1 MTTTTAP
8 TTAEEKATS
17 VAAPITTTTTTTATI
32 TAPSQQTSSTG
43 LPMAT
48 PGGVPPSPRL
58 RQISATSAAS
68 VARRPSSSLSDARD
82 PSSSRRHSEQRMLP
96 PPAPLTQPPFAQPP
110 SPGGSIRS
118 VSSISGSDIG
128 VGSGPGPTRLPHQLS
143 PAEIYAEVEKE
154 QEAAVN
160 RLTRQLSIL
169 RAQQTMSPTSH
180 PISDDLSGT
189 YPSTY
194 LSPRSRRTSSNAS
207 TALTNAATIGSTM
220 AGSSLSRQSSIQSL
234 SAARGDPTAASAPVP
249 TRPAPIPMSRQSSVR
264 SISGSRAS
272 GRNSP
277 ALGESDSPYPYFGSQ
292 YYYASPH
299 APLGSSSWKD
309 NAGMAHLHN
318 HHHSRERERA
328 EYAGSEAG
336 GSERGLGVSYSS
348 SAGGHPRYEEVLT
361 ARNELENVKKENEKL
376 KEKIRELEKALSGVN
391 VTGTPSSEKEKETKP
406 ETDLKSGEP

>member
-1 MTTTTAP
+1 MTTTSAP
-8 TTAEEKATS
+8 PADEAAASSPSPVPNPPTPSATQ
-17 VAAPITTTTTTTATI
+17 
-32 TAPSQQTSSTG
+32 TAPSST
-43 LPMAT
+43 A
-48 PGGVPPSPRL
+48 VPPSPRL
-58 RQISATSAAS
+58 RQISATASAN
-68 VARRPSSSLSDARD
+68 VRRPSSSLSDARD
-82 PSSSRRHSEQRMLP
+82 PSASRRQSEQRMLP
-96 PPAPLTQPPFAQPP
+96 PPAPLGQPPFAQPP

-118 VSSISGSDIG
+118 VSSISGSETG
-128 VGSGPGPTRLPHQLS
+128 VGNGPGPTRLPRQLS
-143 PAEIYAEVEKE
+143 PAEIHAELEKE

-169 RAQQTMSPTSH
+169 RAQQQVSPTSH
-180 PISDDLSGT
+180 PISDDLSST
-189 YPSTY
+189 YPSSSY

-234 SAARGDPTAASAPVP
+234 SAARDPTSGSGTTT

-277 ALGESDSPYPYFGSQ
+277 ALGDSESPYPYFGSQ
-292 YYYASPH
+292 YYYTSPH
-299 APLGSSSWKD
+299 LHPGSGSWKD
-309 NAGMAHLHN
+309 SVGMVHLHN
-318 HHHSRERERA
+318 HHQSRERER
-328 EYAGSEAG
+328 EYAGSETG

-376 KEKIRELEKALSGVN
+376 KEKIRELERALAGV
-391 VTGTPSSEKEKETKP
+391 GGSSVSVAGSEKVEKEKEGKA
-406 ETDLKSGEP
+406 EEVKSGEA

>member
-1 MTTTTAP
+1 MTTTTVP

-17 VAAPITTTTTTTATI
+17 ATTAAT
-32 TAPSQQTSSTG
+32 TAQSQQASSTG

-48 PGGVPPSPRL
+48 PTGVPPSPRL
-58 RQISATSAAS
+58 RQISATSAAGA
-68 VARRPSSSLSDARD
+68 ARRPSSSLSDARD

-128 VGSGPGPTRLPHQLS
+128 VGSGPGPTRLPRQLS

-180 PISDDLSGT
+180 PISDDLSAT
-189 YPSTY
+189 YPATY

-234 SAARGDPTAASAPVP
+234 SAARGDPSAAPAPAA

-277 ALGESDSPYPYFGSQ
+277 ALGESESPYPYFGSQ
-292 YYYASPH
+292 YYYSPH
-299 APLGSSSWKD
+299 APLGGSSWKD

-318 HHHSRERERA
+318 HHYSREREKG
-328 EYAGSEAG
+328 EYAGSETG

-376 KEKIRELEKALSGVN
+376 KEKIRELEKALLGVN
-391 VTGTPSSEKEKETKP
+391 ATGAPAGEKEKDAKSET
-406 ETDLKSGEP
+406 EVKSGEP

>member
-1 MTTTTAP
+1 MTTTTIP
-8 TTAEEKATS
+8 TADEKATL
-17 VAAPITTTTTTTATI
+17 
-32 TAPSQQTSSTG
+32 PSQTSSSTG
-43 LPMAT
+43 LPTST
-48 PGGVPPSPRL
+48 PAGVPPSPRL
-58 RQISATSAAS
+58 RQISAAASAAS
-68 VARRPSSSLSDARD
+68 NVRRPSSSLSDARD
-82 PSSSRRHSEQRMLP
+82 PSGSRRHSEQRMLP

-118 VSSISGSDIG
+118 VSSISGSELG
-128 VGSGPGPTRLPHQLS
+128 VGNGPGPTRLPRQLS
-143 PAEIYAEVEKE
+143 PAEIHAELEKE

-169 RAQQTMSPTSH
+169 RAQQAVSPTSH
-180 PISDDLSGT
+180 PISDDVTAT

-234 SAARGDPTAASAPVP
+234 SAARDPTASTAPAGS
-249 TRPAPIPMSRQSSVR
+249 RAAPIPMSRQSSVR

-292 YYYASPH
+292 YYYAGPH
-299 APLGSSSWKD
+299 MPPGSSSWKD
-309 NAGMAHLHN
+309 SAGLTHLQN
-318 HHHSRERERA
+318 HHHSRERERG
-328 EYAGSEAG
+328 EYASSEAG
-336 GSERGLGVSYSS
+336 GSERGLGVSYGS
-348 SAGGHPRYEEVLT
+348 SASGHPRYEEVLT

-376 KEKIRELEKALSGVN
+376 KEKIRELEKALTGVN
-391 VTGTPSSEKEKETKP
+391 ANSSTSTGSEKAKGEVAE
-406 ETDLKSGEP
+406 LKSGEP

>member
-1 MTTTTAP
+1 MTTTTIPA
-8 TTAEEKATS
+8 TEEKAAPSTT
-17 VAAPITTTTTTTATI
+17 AAPSAQ
-32 TAPSQQTSSTG
+32 PTSSSSSLTG
-43 LPMAT
+43 LPTSTSA
-48 PGGVPPSPRL
+48 GVPPSPRL
-58 RQISATSAAS
+58 RQISVASAAS
-68 VARRPSSSLSDARD
+68 NVRRPSSSLSDARD

-118 VSSISGSDIG
+118 VSSISGSEAG
-128 VGSGPGPTRLPHQLS
+128 VNGPGPARLPRQLS
-143 PAEIYAEVEKE
+143 PAEIHAELEKE

-169 RAQQTMSPTSH
+169 RAQQAVSPTSH
-180 PISDDLSGT
+180 PISDDLSNT

-207 TALTNAATIGSTM
+207 TALTNAATIGSTV

-234 SAARGDPTAASAPVP
+234 SAARGDPTAASTTTPSRA
-249 TRPAPIPMSRQSSVR
+249 APIPMSRQSSVR

-277 ALGESDSPYPYFGSQ
+277 ALGESDSPYPYFSSQ

-299 APLGSSSWKD
+299 HPPGSSWKD
-309 NAGMAHLHN
+309 SAGMSHMRD
-318 HHHSRERERA
+318 HHYSRERERG
-328 EYAGSEAG
+328 EYASSEAG
-336 GSERGLGVSYSS
+336 GSERGLGLSYSS
-348 SAGGHPRYEEVLT
+348 STSGHPRYEEVLT

-376 KEKIRELEKALSGVN
+376 KEKIRELEKALSGVSVN
-391 VTGTPSSEKEKETKP
+391 AAAGSGASASGKDAKTEP
-406 ETDLKSGEP
+406 EVKSGEP

>member
-1 MTTTTAP
+1 MTTTSVPA
-8 TTAEEKATS
+8 AADEKT
-17 VAAPITTTTTTTATI
+17 
-32 TAPSQQTSSTG
+32 
-43 LPMAT
+43 L
-48 PGGVPPSPRL
+48 
-58 RQISATSAAS
+58 SAAS
-68 VARRPSSSLSDARD
+68 AAGVRRSSSSLSEARD
-82 PSSSRRHSEQRMLP
+82 PSSSRRQPDRMLP

-118 VSSISGSDIG
+118 VSSVSGSEVG
-128 VGSGPGPTRLPHQLS
+128 VGNGPGPSRLPRQLS
-143 PAEIYAEVEKE
+143 PAEIHAELEKE

-169 RAQQTMSPTSH
+169 RAQQAVSPTSH
-180 PISDDLSGT
+180 PISDDLSNT
-189 YPSTY
+189 YPSAY

-234 SAARGDPTAASAPVP
+234 SAARDPTATTTTSS
-249 TRPAPIPMSRQSSVR
+249 RPAPIPMSRQSSVR

-277 ALGESDSPYPYFGSQ
+277 ALGESDSPYPYFNSQ

-299 APLGSSSWKD
+299 HHPPGSSSWKD
-309 NAGMAHLHN
+309 SAGTVHMHN
-318 HHHSRERERA
+318 HHQSREREKG

-336 GSERGLGVSYSS
+336 GSERGLGVSYGSS
-348 SAGGHPRYEEVLT
+348 SGHPRYEEVLT

-376 KEKIRELEKALSGVN
+376 KEKIRELEKALTGVN
-391 VTGTPSSEKEKETKP
+391 ANNSSTPGKETKAGV
-406 ETDLKSGEP
+406 EAKSGEP

>member
-1 MTTTTAP
+1 MTTTTVP
-8 TTAEEKATS
+8 TTAEERATT
-17 VAAPITTTTTTTATI
+17 ATTTATATTT

-118 VSSISGSDIG
+118 VSSIGGSDIG
-128 VGSGPGPTRLPHQLS
+128 VGTGPGPARLPHQLS

-180 PISDDLSGT
+180 PISDDLGGT
-189 YPSTY
+189 YPTTY

-207 TALTNAATIGSTM
+207 MALTNAATIGSTM

-234 SAARGDPTAASAPVP
+234 SAARGDPSAAPAPAA
-249 TRPAPIPMSRQSSVR
+249 TRPTPIPMSRQSSVR

-277 ALGESDSPYPYFGSQ
+277 ALGESESPYPYFGSQ

-309 NAGMAHLHN
+309 NTGVAHLHN
-318 HHHSRERERA
+318 HHHSRERERG

-336 GSERGLGVSYSS
+336 GSERGLGVSYSG

-391 VTGTPSSEKEKETKP
+391 ATNTPASEKEKETKP
-406 ETDLKSGEP
+406 ETEVKSGEP